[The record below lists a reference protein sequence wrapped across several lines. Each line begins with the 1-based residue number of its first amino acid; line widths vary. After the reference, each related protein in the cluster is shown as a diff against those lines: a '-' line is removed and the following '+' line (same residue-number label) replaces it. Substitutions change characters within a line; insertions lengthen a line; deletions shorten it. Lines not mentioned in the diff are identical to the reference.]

1 MANKR
6 KVFKLIKGFSFMII
20 GCALMIVLFRRAMNV
35 LQRQDEIA
43 VLEKQKKAVEKE
55 KAELQNEV
63 ELLNDEDYVARYA
76 RENYIFP
83 RDGEQVSIIPGVE

>member
-1 MANKR
+1 
-6 KVFKLIKGFSFMII
+6 MI
-20 GCALMIVLFRRAMNV
+20 FRR
-35 LQRQDEIA
+35 RQDEIA

-76 RENYIFP
+76 RENYIFS

>member
-20 GCALMIVLFRRAMNV
+20 GCALMIVLFSNAMNV

-76 RENYIFP
+76 RENYIFS

>member
-1 MANKR
+1 
-6 KVFKLIKGFSFMII
+6 MII
-20 GCALMIVLFRRAMNV
+20 GCALMIVLFSNAMNV

-76 RENYIFP
+76 RENYIFS

>member
-1 MANKR
+1 
-6 KVFKLIKGFSFMII
+6 MII
-20 GCALMIVLFRRAMNV
+20 GCALMIVLFSSAMNV

-55 KAELQNEV
+55 KAELQNKV

-76 RENYIFP
+76 RENYIFS

>member
-20 GCALMIVLFRRAMNV
+20 GCALMIVLFSSAMNV

-63 ELLNDEDYVARYA
+63 ELLNDEDYVASYA
-76 RENYIFP
+76 RENYIFS

>member
-1 MANKR
+1 
-6 KVFKLIKGFSFMII
+6 MII
-20 GCALMIVLFRRAMNV
+20 GCALMIVLFSSAMNV

-76 RENYIFP
+76 RENYIFS

>member
-20 GCALMIVLFRRAMNV
+20 GCALMIVLFSSAMNV

-63 ELLNDEDYVARYA
+63 KLLNDEDYVARYA
-76 RENYIFP
+76 RENYIFS